1 MRGQLAA
8 YAELKE
14 TKTKLENQVKFLP
27 LCGRVGVKV
36 CGRMWLCVGE
46 GNGDHCLEI
55 ELMLGLRWGW
65 ELWVYVF
72 SVCVYLCNDSS
83 VCVPDS
89 C

>member
-14 TKTKLENQVKFLP
+14 TKTKLETQVNFLP
-27 LCGRVGVKV
+27 LCGRVVAKV
-36 CGRMWLCVGE
+36 CGRVWLGVGE
-46 GNGDHCLEI
+46 GNGDHRFEI

-65 ELWVYVF
+65 EVWVYVS
-72 SVCVYLCNDSS
+72 SVSVYLCNGSS
-83 VCVPDS
+83 VCVPVS